1 MEDERKESRKK
12 KIFLHMIA
20 VAKWE
25 GSVSFGDVTSLCHSL
40 VSQKVPPGGHKLG
53 KVMPTGQSSG
63 TDEF

>member
-1 MEDERKESRKK
+1 M
-12 KIFLHMIA
+12 HVIA

-40 VSQKVPPGGHKLG
+40 VSQKVPPRGHKLG

-63 TDEF
+63 IDEF